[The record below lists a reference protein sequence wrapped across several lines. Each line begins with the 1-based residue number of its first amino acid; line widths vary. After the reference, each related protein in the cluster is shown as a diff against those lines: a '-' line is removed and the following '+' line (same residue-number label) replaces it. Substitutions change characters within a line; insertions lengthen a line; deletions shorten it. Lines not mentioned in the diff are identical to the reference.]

1 MEIMIMIMII
11 TIIFITILNSFLI
24 TLIPWMLNSIEVA
37 LDDYLNLDLN
47 LDDNNI
53 RSQFSQVTIFFNI
66 LSLLYCT
73 VLYST
78 VLYSTLLYC
87 TIFSSVPD
95 FYIFYSFS
103 IYFLLFYFFYFLC
116 HIFSSPSKRT
126 DRGRMDRRRKKAKK
140 INKEINSSGKW
151 RI

>member
-1 MEIMIMIMII
+1 MRKIAIIMKIMIMIMMI
-11 TIIFITILNSFLI
+11 TFNFLTILNLFLI

-78 VLYSTLLYC
+78 LLYD
-87 TIFSSVPD
+87 IF
-95 FYIFYSFS
+95 F
-103 IYFLLFYFFYFLC
+103 C
-116 HIFSSPSKRT
+116 
-126 DRGRMDRRRKKAKK
+126 A
-140 INKEINSSGKW
+140 
-151 RI
+151 